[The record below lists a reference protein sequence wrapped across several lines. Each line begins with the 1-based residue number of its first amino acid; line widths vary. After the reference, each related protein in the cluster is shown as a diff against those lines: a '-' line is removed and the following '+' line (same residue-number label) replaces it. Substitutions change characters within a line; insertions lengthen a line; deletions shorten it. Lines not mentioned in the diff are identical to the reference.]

1 MKTSLDFISI
11 GCNRVSGCS
20 DWSKE
25 NNIFAFAAHKSV
37 VFYQVEV
44 YFSIYLKIRKIKLR

>member
-1 MKTSLDFISI
+1 MKSSLNFLSI

-25 NNIFAFAAHKSV
+25 NNIFAYGGHRSV
-37 VFYQVEV
+37 VFYEVEV
-44 YFSIYLKIRKIKLR
+44 NKKKN

>member
-11 GCNRVSGCS
+11 GANRVSGCS

-37 VFYQVEV
+37 VFYEVEV
-44 YFSIYLKIRKIKLR
+44 KFLFI